1 MTDEA
6 LRKNCVMSALA
17 LIATGSQTWLS
28 LPEIKSGRIDGA
40 NLRAAPKG
48 AWHEIN
54 WSPGFSIHTVVTREA
69 RGGERSCASTHEGGR
84 YQVSCKSTKKNG
96 RAPVEAEGT
105 VNDA

>member
-6 LRKNCVMSALA
+6 LRNNRVMSALA
-17 LIATGSQTWLS
+17 LIATGSQRWLS

-54 WSPGFSIHTVVTREA
+54 WSPGFSIHTVVAREA
-69 RGGERSCASTHEGGR
+69 RGGEQSCASTREGGR
-84 YQVSCKSTKKNG
+84 YQVGCKSTKKNG

>member
-6 LRKNCVMSALA
+6 LRTNRVMSALA
-17 LIATGSQTWLS
+17 LIATGSQRWLS

-40 NLRAAPKG
+40 NLRGAPKG
-48 AWHEIN
+48 PWHEIY

-69 RGGERSCASTHEGGR
+69 RGGEQSCASTREGGR
-84 YQVSCKSTKKNG
+84 YQVGCKSTKKKG

>member
-6 LRKNCVMSALA
+6 LRKNRVTACFDRDR
-17 LIATGSQTWLS
+17 IAEMAV

-40 NLRAAPKG
+40 TLRGAPKG
-48 AWHEIN
+48 LWHEIY

-69 RGGERSCASTHEGGR
+69 RGGEQSCASTREGGR
-84 YQVSCKSTKKNG
+84 YQVGCKSTEKKG
-96 RAPVEAEGT
+96 RAPIEAEGT